1 MFGYSSSISRGVVDC
16 TPELF
21 RQVVRSEKVGR
32 LCAEI
37 ADAREMKL
45 RGEMSQ
51 EDFEHRKSECKRRL
65 PVFLFHAT
73 FPKGR
78 RANAEAAPTGL
89 SIFDIDHIP
98 APRETWREIAPRAET
113 LGIVLAHVS
122 PSLEGLR
129 LVFVL
134 PQGMA
139 LAEGQKWMASQLGMS
154 VYDESVKDY
163 ARCSFAVPEPY
174 I

>member
-37 ADAREMKL
+37 ADAREMIL
-45 RGEMSQ
+45 RGEMSKD
-51 EDFEHRKSECKRRL
+51 DFEHRKSECKRRL

-78 RANAEAAPTGL
+78 RVNAKAMP
-89 SIFDIDHIP
+89 
-98 APRETWREIAPRAET
+98 
-113 LGIVLAHVS
+113 
-122 PSLEGLR
+122 
-129 LVFVL
+129 
-134 PQGMA
+134 
-139 LAEGQKWMASQLGMS
+139 
-154 VYDESVKDY
+154 
-163 ARCSFAVPEPY
+163 
-174 I
+174 